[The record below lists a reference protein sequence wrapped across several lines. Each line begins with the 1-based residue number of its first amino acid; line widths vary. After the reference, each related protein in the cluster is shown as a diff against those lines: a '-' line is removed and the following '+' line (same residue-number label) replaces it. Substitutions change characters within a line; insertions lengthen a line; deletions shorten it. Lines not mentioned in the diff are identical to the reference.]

1 VSERRAA
8 LLALVLVGL
17 APTASIFLSFGTGE
31 GLLGKAA
38 WLASKAWMLGLPLWW
53 HLRVDRQALSWSPV
67 RHGGLGTGFLI
78 GAVFS
83 LVMVL
88 AWVFIGRSR
97 LDVDTFRASL
107 EPFGLTDPTTYLAA
121 AVFWT
126 VGNSVLEEYVFRW
139 FLVEKGEVLFGPG
152 WLTIVASAGIFVLHH
167 FFALWF
173 LGFSISANLLACLGL
188 FVGGAAFSWL
198 YVRYRSIWVPYITHA
213 MCDVVV
219 FAVGY
224 AILFN

>member
-1 VSERRAA
+1 MSERRTA

-17 APTASIFLSFGTGE
+17 APTASILLSFGTGE
-31 GLLGKAA
+31 GLLGQAA

-67 RHGGLGTGFLI
+67 RRGGLGTGFLV

-83 LVMVL
+83 LVMLL

-97 LDVDTFRASL
+97 VDVDAFRATL

-139 FLVEKGEVLFGPG
+139 F
-152 WLTIVASAGIFVLHH
+152 
-167 FFALWF
+167 
-173 LGFSISANLLACLGL
+173 
-188 FVGGAAFSWL
+188 
-198 YVRYRSIWVPYITHA
+198 
-213 MCDVVV
+213 
-219 FAVGY
+219 
-224 AILFN
+224 